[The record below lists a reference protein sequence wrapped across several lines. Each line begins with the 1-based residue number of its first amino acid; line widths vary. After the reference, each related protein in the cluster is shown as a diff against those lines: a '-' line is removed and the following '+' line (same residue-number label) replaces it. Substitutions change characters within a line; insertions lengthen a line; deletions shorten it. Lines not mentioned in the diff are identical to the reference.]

1 MPDKEDELQTNE
13 WKQVVCGA
21 KKRCTSSVFSMRD
34 YSVHKC
40 ALENNVVVVV
50 LAKFYNFVI
59 QHNHYP
65 SRWLKL
71 VDIMLEKGKVPLLK
85 K

>member
-1 MPDKEDELQTNE
+1 MNREECDDEEVCQFLILLKRPKGLMPDKEDELQTNE
-13 WKQVVCGA
+13 WKQVVFGA

-34 YSVHKC
+34 YSVHKY

-59 QHNHYP
+59 
-65 SRWLKL
+65 
-71 VDIMLEKGKVPLLK
+71 
-85 K
+85 